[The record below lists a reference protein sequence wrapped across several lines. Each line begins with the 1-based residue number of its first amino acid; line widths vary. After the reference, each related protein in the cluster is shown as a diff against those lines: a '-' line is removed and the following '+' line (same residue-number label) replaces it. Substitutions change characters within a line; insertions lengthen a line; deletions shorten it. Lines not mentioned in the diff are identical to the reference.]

1 MIIIKKRDK
10 DSIDRMLKRYKR
22 KCKQTKLIRQI
33 REERHFTKPSDKKR
47 LIKQKAVYRE
57 WVRNQQNKD

>member
-10 DSIDRMLKRYKR
+10 DSIDRMLKRYKQ

-33 REERHFTKPSDKKR
+33 REERYFTKPSDKKR